1 MAHTKKCF
9 NELKENIISMK
20 AMILAAGLGNRMRP
34 LTLTTPKPLLAV
46 GDKPLIVWHI
56 EKLKK
61 IGITDIVINTAWLA
75 EKLVEH
81 LGDGSQFGVN
91 ILWSH
96 EGEGLE
102 TAGGIINALPL
113 LGDEPFL
120 LVNGDVW
127 TEIDFAD
134 LLQPELLSSIQSQQ
148 VLAHLMLVD
157 NPPQHLA
164 GDFCYYNGKAY
175 LHSQF
180 EQGENLT
187 FSGVSLLSP
196 QLFVGLEA
204 GKRPLAPLL
213 KEAMQQEKVSATK
226 ATQRWVDV
234 GTPERLQQ
242 LDEQIRN
249 QFK

>member
-1 MAHTKKCF
+1 
-9 NELKENIISMK
+9 MK

-46 GDKPLIVWHI
+46 GGKPLIVWHI
-56 EKLKK
+56 EKLRE

-75 EKLVEH
+75 EKLVEY
-81 LGDGSQFGVN
+81 LGDGQQFGVK

-120 LVNGDVW
+120 VVNGDVW
-127 TEIDFAD
+127 TEINFAD
-134 LLQPELLSSIQSQQ
+134 VIHTQHYERVKSQQ
-148 VLAHLMLVD
+148 VLAHLMLVP
-157 NPPQHLA
+157 NPPQHLQ
-164 GDFCYYNGKAY
+164 GDFCYHNGMAY
-175 LHSQF
+175 EHSAYAD
-180 EQGENLT
+180 GENLT

-196 QLFVGLEA
+196 QLFAGLEQ

-213 KEAMQQEKVSATK
+213 RQAMQNGQVSAEKTF
-226 ATQRWVDV
+226 ARWVDV
-234 GTPERLQQ
+234 GTPERLAT
-242 LDEQIRN
+242 LDEQIRHG
-249 QFK
+249 FVDS